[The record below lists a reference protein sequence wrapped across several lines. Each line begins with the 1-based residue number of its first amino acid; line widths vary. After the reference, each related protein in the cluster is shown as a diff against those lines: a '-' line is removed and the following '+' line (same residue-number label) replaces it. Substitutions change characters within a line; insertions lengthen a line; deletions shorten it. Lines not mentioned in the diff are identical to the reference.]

1 MLKLYIV
8 AKWIFFMSV
17 IAPIL
22 FFMPLVA
29 IAEILHSEEIVEGV
43 AFIALPLIYY
53 YLIKKLLQDTYEND
67 NVQNVSSTFMRDLG
81 MIYFSYFII
90 VATVVAVL
98 QINVL
103 AFFAGLPLLLSI
115 VLFVIGYSS
124 ARSEL
129 LIKEVVMSKPYQI
142 GNIEVI
148 YAFMTVSA
156 WILALLVG

>member
-1 MLKLYIV
+1 MLKFYIV
-8 AKWIFFMSV
+8 AKWIFFLSV
-17 IAPIL
+17 IAPII
-22 FFMPLVA
+22 FFLPLVA

-43 AFIALPLIYY
+43 ALIALPLVYF
-53 YLIKKLLQDTYEND
+53 YLIKNLLKDTYDKD
-67 NVQNVSSTFMRDLG
+67 NIQNVSSKFMGYLG
-81 MIYFSYFII
+81 MIYLAYFIV

-115 VLFVIGYSS
+115 VLFVMGSSS

-129 LIKEVVMSKPYQI
+129 LIKEVIMPKPYQI

-148 YAFMTVSA
+148 YAFVTVSA